1 MQIRIVTDA
10 EKLELAR
17 SHYVD
22 GVPNVRIAKQY
33 DVSKT
38 TIENWIKPYKSQFS
52 KEIMQRWHNREERI
66 RAAVIEKINGM
77 SIDYVKNKYQV
88 TDYILKKALK
98 NVTQNGIQT
107 EFTRQPTFF
116 DGENM
121 TETDKSEL
129 FPKKQNR
136 KPRFGLRNKI
146 TGRWVQR
153 INSDGCMKTYL
164 FSSKNAAR
172 DYRAKCGVCAEVYET
187 DLFGW
192 ENVK

>member
-33 DVSKT
+33 DVSAN
-38 TIENWIKPYKSQFS
+38 TIRNWIEPYKSQFS
-52 KEIMQRWHNREERI
+52 KEIMQRWYNREERI
-66 RAAVIEKINGM
+66 RAAVVAKMNGM
-77 SIDYVKNKYQV
+77 SNYDVKNKYQV
-88 TDYILKKALK
+88 TDHILKEAMRK
-98 NVTQNGIQT
+98 VSQNGIQT
-107 EFTRQPTFF
+107 EFTSKPIFF
-116 DGENM
+116 GVEKLPEV
-121 TETDKSEL
+121 ETPEPL
-129 FPKKQNR
+129 PKKQNR

-153 INSDGCMKTYL
+153 LTSDGCMRTRL
-164 FSSKNAAR
+164 FPSKAAAR
-172 DYRAKCGVCAEVYET
+172 IFRKRCGVCAEIYEA